1 MDCGDFYLRSYFLD
15 FLSYFLDL
23 LSYFFD
29 FSRVII
35 VYMILFKKLKT
46 GNQIDGSPSYAYHR
60 IKPFFI
66 SIPH

>member
-1 MDCGDFYLRSYFLD
+1 MTSLIDCGDFYLRSYFLD

-35 VYMILFKKLKT
+35 VYMIL
-46 GNQIDGSPSYAYHR
+46 I
-60 IKPFFI
+60 IKDKNRKPNRRE
-66 SIPH
+66 SLLRLP